1 MIYTLA
7 NSLWLAGCLPES
19 ARFHRASRR
28 VADEQAAILRRLL
41 AANAETEFGRGH
53 GFSSIRSVAE
63 YRERVPLRDYDGY
76 REWID
81 RIAAGS
87 SNILTSERVRLFEPT
102 SGSAGASKWIPY
114 TVSLQRE
121 FQRGI
126 RAWIA
131 DLFLRYPDLL
141 SGPAYWSIS
150 PVTAGSSTTAGGIPI
165 GFEDDTSYVGG
176 WQQRLTQAVMAV
188 PSHVRFIPDMEAFR
202 YATLLS
208 LIRCRN
214 LKLVSVWN
222 PTFFSLLV
230 DRLPEWGDR
239 LARDLMADARRAQDL
254 REALR
259 ASTPAER
266 HARLWPELRLISCWS
281 DANAAGPA
289 AGLAALFPQS
299 RMQGKG
305 LISTEAFVSLPLA
318 GREGAAL
325 AMRSHFL
332 EFLPANGNPQLA
344 HELDCGQ
351 QYSVVVTTGGGLYRY
366 QLHDLVEVSGYIQ
379 GCPMV
384 RFAGR
389 QGYVSD
395 WFGEK
400 LNEAHVSGVMRDV
413 FGVLGIS
420 PSFAMLACDM
430 DPPSPGY
437 VLYIDASEPNE
448 VLDRAAAQIEIR
460 LQDNFHYKYAREL
473 GQLAPLRTFRAEGA
487 AGAYLAAGVR
497 MGRQAG
503 DIKMLALDR
512 NDGWSRM
519 FLSRASNGAVLRP
532 RKGRARI
539 RCKALLDIGRKP
551 PIDKSVKRI
560 ENPSPHHGAPR
571 QRLLLLEQRLPLFGP
586 ILQ

>member
-19 ARFHRASRR
+19 ARFRRASRH
-28 VADEQAAILRRLL
+28 VAAEQSAILRRLL
-41 AANAETEFGRGH
+41 AANAETEFGRSH

-63 YRERVPLRDYDGY
+63 YRQRVPLRDYDGY

-87 SNILTSERVRLFEPT
+87 PNILTRERVRLFEPT

-114 TVSLQRE
+114 TASLQRE

-131 DLFLRYPDLL
+131 DLFLHDPDLL
-141 SGPAYWSIS
+141 SGPAYWSVS
-150 PVTAGSSTTAGGIPI
+150 PVSAGSRTTTGGIPI

-176 WQQRLTQAVMAV
+176 WQRRLTQAVMAV
-188 PSHVRFIPDMEAFR
+188 PSHVRFISDMEEFR

-208 LIRCRN
+208 LIGRRN

-230 DRLPEWGDR
+230 DRLPEWGEL
-239 LARDLMADARRAQDL
+239 LAFALDARRAQEL
-254 REALR
+254 RAALR
-259 ASTPAER
+259 ASTAAER
-266 HARLWPELRLISCWS
+266 HARLWPDLRLISCWS

-289 AGLAALFPQS
+289 ARLAELFPQT

-325 AMRSHFL
+325 AVRSHFL
-332 EFLPANGNPQLA
+332 EFVPAGGNPQLA
-344 HELDCGQ
+344 HELDRGQ

-366 QLHDLVEVSGYIQ
+366 QLHDLIEVTGYFQ

-384 RFAGR
+384 RFLGR

-400 LNEAHVSGVMRDV
+400 LNEAHVSGVVRDA
-413 FGVLGIS
+413 FGAMGIS
-420 PSFAMLACDM
+420 PSFAMLACDT

-448 VLDRAAAQIEIR
+448 VLDRAAAKIEIG

-473 GQLAPLRTFRAEGA
+473 GQLAPLRVFRAEGA
-487 AGAYLAAGVR
+487 AGAYLAAGVC
-497 MGRQAG
+497 MGRRAG
-503 DIKMLALDR
+503 DIKTLALDR
-512 NDGWSRM
+512 HNGWTPV
-519 FLSRASNGAVLRP
+519 FLSRASNGAVLQP
-532 RKGRARI
+532 R
-539 RCKALLDIGRKP
+539 
-551 PIDKSVKRI
+551 
-560 ENPSPHHGAPR
+560 
-571 QRLLLLEQRLPLFGP
+571 
-586 ILQ
+586 IL